1 MTGRPCSTAIAEYIN
16 QNRFKLS
23 GDTIGRRIAH
33 LWPEAE
39 WMDIQVAMA
48 LAWEVH
54 ALDCAE
60 RARESIQRRRAGGR
74 RPNFQ

>member
-1 MTGRPCSTAIAEYIN
+1 MSTRPCSTAIAEYIN

-54 ALDCAE
+54 TLDCAE
-60 RARESIQRRRAGGR
+60 RARDSLQRRRGGGR
-74 RPNFQ
+74 APNFQ